1 VVKFYEKFIEE
12 RRIKKIYH
20 NLVSNLLTIFQD
32 NLKEVILFG
41 SYARGEES
49 EDSDLDIIAIVDLSP
64 EKLKDYREEILKIQL
79 DILNQWDLVASILL
93 QSEKEYQKYK
103 NVLLLF
109 YNIKKE
115 GVKLYG

>member
-1 VVKFYEKFIEE
+1 MKNLLKNEE
-12 RRIKKIYH
+12 LKKIYH

-49 EDSDLDIIAIVDLSP
+49 EDSDIDIIAIVDLSP

-79 DILNQWDLVASILL
+79 DILNQWDLVVSILL
-93 QSEKEYQKYK
+93 QSCLWQNKSAEFGK
-103 NVLLLF
+103 
-109 YNIKKE
+109 
-115 GVKLYG
+115 VKVQS